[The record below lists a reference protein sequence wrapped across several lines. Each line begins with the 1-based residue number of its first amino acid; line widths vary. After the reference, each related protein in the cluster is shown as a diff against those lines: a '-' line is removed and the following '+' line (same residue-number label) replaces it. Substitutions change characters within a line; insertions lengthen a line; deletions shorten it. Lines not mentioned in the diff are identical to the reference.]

1 MVLLRIILIALLIYY
16 ALKFIGRLLFP
27 WLFEQA
33 IKNSPYAQ
41 GNSVKDKKRDGGVT
55 VQDLSKEKNKVIDK
69 DEGEYI
75 DYEEIK

>member
-16 ALKFIGRLLFP
+16 ALKFIGRLVFP

-33 IKNSPYAQ
+33 IKNSQYSQ
-41 GNSVKDKKRDGGVT
+41 GSVKDKKQDGDVT

-75 DYEEIK
+75 DYEEVK